1 MRRIKVVSESTDFVP
16 ILRAFDSD
24 LKRDVFQRL
33 IDAWLTASQI
43 EKEFGQPGLFA
54 LSLFEKTKLVE
65 TKWESVDGK
74 TEKAYHSYY
83 TAFHINTSAS
93 VQEIAEILSVAG
105 MDEETFDKIDQE
117 MAAAVAAVGAEGFS
131 ARTMAEKFNM
141 PLIRLKALL
150 KRSSRTEF
158 KGHVVKRIES
168 P

>member
-16 ILRAFDSD
+16 ILRAFDTD
-24 LKRDVFQRL
+24 AKRDLFQRL
-33 IDAWLTASQI
+33 IDTWMTAPQI
-43 EKEFGQPGLFA
+43 EKEFGATGLHA

-65 TKWESVDGK
+65 TKWESVEGK

-93 VQEIAEILSVAG
+93 VQEIAEILAVAS
-105 MDEETFDKIDQE
+105 MEESAYDKIDQE
-117 MAAAVAAVGAEGFS
+117 LASSVGPEGFS
-131 ARTMAEKFNM
+131 ARAIAEKYNM

-150 KRSSRTEF
+150 KRSSRLEF
-158 KGHVVKRIES
+158 KGHVVKKIDE